1 MNLLRNVLS
10 INTLLFSF
18 ILLFAKAG
26 ALAQTTSKLAT
37 PFARFSEQPIT
48 NITARGWLAEF
59 LRRQQSGLTGR
70 PDVLS
75 YPYNGSLW
83 AGTIERVGEHGD
95 NWWRYEQTAY
105 YSDGLLRL
113 GYLLK
118 DTAFINKVRAGIDHT
133 LAHPQTNG
141 RLGSAQFGSQ
151 WPIAVYFRVL
161 QAEYLATG
169 DKRIVEALQ
178 AHYLSYTP
186 EQLGKEPGKF
196 RRAIMNIEGVLWTYG
211 LTKDAA
217 LLKLA
222 EDAWNLGGF
231 ELNQQKCLSPDTI
244 VMHGVTYMEMAKLPA
259 ILYSYTGKKEYL
271 DAAINAFAKLDRDH
285 MLPDGI
291 PSSNEFLAGKDPIK
305 SHETCDIT
313 DYTWSAGYMLMITG
327 QAMYADRIE
336 KAIFNA
342 APGAISKD
350 FKNLQYFSS
359 VNQVIATGNC
369 NTNKLA
375 HGSTWMAYW
384 PCHETECC
392 AGNVHRFMPNYV
404 TRMWM
409 RDKEGGAVAALYGP
423 SVEHLQ
429 VNNKAVT
436 ITETTEYPF
445 SESIVFTFD
454 MPMPVTMPFTFRVPA
469 WCSGAMVSINGKAY
483 NRVGKAGSFTTIKR
497 TFRKGDKIV
506 LQLPMEAKLIPWN
519 NQAVTVERGPLLYA
533 YPVPEQVT
541 IDTATYSNL
550 NGKRSNDPNFPA
562 LSITP
567 AGHWNYTLAAQN
579 NQSLHVVKKATTGY
593 PLDAN
598 NAPVVIQIP
607 ARQLPGWQLLE
618 NRYTPAL
625 PLPGQY
631 TPATAIE
638 NITLVPYG
646 CTRLRVAAFPL

>member
-1 MNLLRNVLS
+1 MK
-10 INTLLFSF
+10 TLLSVLYWLIISATIQAQNSIDYKAPFSQF
-18 ILLFAKAG
+18 G
-26 ALAQTTSKLAT
+26 
-37 PFARFSEQPIT
+37 EQPIT
-48 NITARGWLAEF
+48 AVTPEGWLREF
-59 LRRQQSGLTGR
+59 LNRQQSGLTGH
-70 PDVLS
+70 PEVLS
-75 YPYNGSLW
+75 YPYNGTLW
-83 AGTIERVGEHGD
+83 AGLIERVGEHGD

-118 DTAFINKVRAGIDHT
+118 DTSFIQKARAGINYT
-133 LAHPQTNG
+133 LTHPQANQ
-141 RLGSAQFGSQ
+141 RLGPIQFSSQ

-161 QAEYLATG
+161 QAEYMATR
-169 DKRIVEALQ
+169 DERIVQALH

-186 EQLGKEPGKF
+186 EQLGNEPGKF

-211 LTKDAA
+211 LTKDPA

-222 EDAWNLGGF
+222 EDAWALGGF
-231 ELNQQKCLSPDTI
+231 DLNQRKCLSPDTI

-259 ILYSYTGKKEYL
+259 ILYSYTGKTEYL

-285 MLPDGI
+285 MLPDGV

-313 DYTWSAGYMLMITG
+313 DYTWSAGYLLMATG
-327 QAMYADRIE
+327 QALYADRIE

-342 APGAISKD
+342 GPGAISKD

-359 VNQVIATGNC
+359 VNQVIATGNS

-404 TRMWM
+404 ARMWM
-409 RDKEGGAVAALYGP
+409 RNKDGGPVAALYGP
-423 SVEHLQ
+423 SVEQLQ
-429 VNNKAVT
+429 INNQSVT
-436 ITETTEYPF
+436 ITETTGYPF

-454 MPMPVTMPFTFRVPA
+454 MSAPVTMPFTFRIPS
-469 WCSGAMVSINGKAY
+469 WCTQAVVRINGKVY
-483 NRVGKAGSFTTIKR
+483 REIGKPGSFTTIRR
-497 TFRKGDKIV
+497 TFRKGDKIE
-506 LQLPMEAKLIPWN
+506 LLLPMTARLIPWN
-519 NQAVTVERGPLLYA
+519 KQAVTVERGPLLYA
-533 YPVPEQVT
+533 YPIPEHVT
-541 IDTATYSNL
+541 IDTATYANL
-550 NGKRSNDPNFPA
+550 NGKRSNDPAFPA
-562 LSITP
+562 LSLTP
-567 AGHWNYTLAAQN
+567 AGTWNYTLAATD
-579 NQSLHVVKKATTGY
+579 SLSLRVVKKTVAGY
-593 PLDAN
+593 PLDPG

-618 NRYTPAL
+618 NRYTPVL
-625 PLPGQY
+625 PVPGQL
-631 TPATAIE
+631 TPANAIE

-646 CTRLRVAAFPL
+646 STRLRVAAFPL